1 MSLVRVTM
9 KIRTGLS
16 LLLCLALTAAMLAGC
31 GQASQSLQVSQPSQP
46 NYVPLAEAVENSIDP
61 GCLEQAAQWPA
72 FEDMPPSHAMILK
85 PVMYKDVF
93 GSSLIQREFIQM
105 IADTG
110 AFNAVH
116 IGYECEFYYSCETGT
131 IDLNYLENLD
141 RVIEWCIESNL
152 HVIWDFASVPGYAG
166 GGPNGDILD
175 NPEHRRQAVELM
187 ELFSERY
194 AGVPSG
200 VLSFY
205 ILGESGINYFSE
217 EELVELTTELTE
229 GLRRSS
235 PDRGVRSN
243 LWCDDFAGAFF
254 NSPCDG
260 LRDTD
265 TTVGFELYTGA
276 VQTLMGFP
284 DNLAANGRMY
294 ANGEQTS
301 LLGDFPAGTELSFLL
316 KVADGVGLGLELV
329 LWADGEEIARLDC
342 DSLDESS
349 PYFIRREGE
358 YYVQLAGY
366 PFTVSLEKDAKELKL
381 GCLCEDES
389 TMIELDNIS
398 VSFPSRQARTNMEF
412 YNLPGEVTTCWRYV
426 TDERQVINIPCS
438 AAWTGQALPLSAI
451 SLDDDGSFQIE
462 RGNEYVQT
470 PESIRSY
477 VEGWAAWG
485 EETGTTMW
493 VSEFGY
499 PMSMPTE
506 DRTAYIRCCM
516 EILEEYGMGWTMFTD
531 FQNNWGPIVHET
543 AFEERISQP
552 SDSGYEL
559 HGEFYW
565 DEPVL
570 EILREYLPE

>member
-1 MSLVRVTM
+1 M
-9 KIRTGLS
+9 
-16 LLLCLALTAAMLAGC
+16 
-31 GQASQSLQVSQPSQP
+31 
-46 NYVPLAEAVENSIDP
+46 
-61 GCLEQAAQWPA
+61 
-72 FEDMPPSHAMILK
+72 
-85 PVMYKDVF
+85 
-93 GSSLIQREFIQM
+93 
-105 IADTG
+105 
-110 AFNAVH
+110 
-116 IGYECEFYYSCETGT
+116 
-131 IDLNYLENLD
+131 
-141 RVIEWCIESNL
+141 
-152 HVIWDFASVPGYAG
+152 
-166 GGPNGDILD
+166 
-175 NPEHRRQAVELM
+175 
-187 ELFSERY
+187 
-194 AGVPSG
+194 
-200 VLSFY
+200 
-205 ILGESGINYFSE
+205 
-217 EELVELTTELTE
+217 
-229 GLRRSS
+229 
-235 PDRGVRSN
+235 
-243 LWCDDFAGAFF
+243 
-254 NSPCDG
+254 
-260 LRDTD
+260 
-265 TTVGFELYTGA
+265 
-276 VQTLMGFP
+276 
-284 DNLAANGRMY
+284 
-294 ANGEQTS
+294 
-301 LLGDFPAGTELSFLL
+301 

-389 TMIELDNIS
+389 TMIELGNIS
-398 VSFPSRQARTNMEF
+398 VSFPSRQARTNIEF
-412 YNLPGEVTTCWRYV
+412 YNLPGEVTTYWRYV

-470 PESIRSY
+470 PESIRNY

-493 VSEFGY
+493 VSEFGC

-552 SDSGYEL
+552 PDSGYEL